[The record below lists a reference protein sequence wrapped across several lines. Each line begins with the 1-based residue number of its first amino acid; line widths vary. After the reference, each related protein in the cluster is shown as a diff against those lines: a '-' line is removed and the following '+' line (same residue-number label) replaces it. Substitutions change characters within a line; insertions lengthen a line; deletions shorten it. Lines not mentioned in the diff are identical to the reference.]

1 MSFFF
6 RFVFVMWLLFAFQL
20 LFGLQLSFLGIEP
33 RTASGL
39 IGIVTGPFIHG
50 NFLHIV
56 SNTIP
61 LIFLTGTL
69 HFFYKGISV
78 KVFLLCYFF
87 TNIFIWLLGRPL
99 IHIGVS
105 GVVYGVA
112 SFLIFFGFFSRDLKS
127 IMISIV
133 IIFLYG
139 GMVYGLL
146 PNQPGV
152 SWESH
157 LIGAIVG
164 AFTAYFIGQGALR
177 PGK

>member
-1 MSFFF
+1 MLFFL
-6 RFVFVMWLLFAFQL
+6 RFVFLMWLIFAFQL
-20 LFGLQLSFLGIEP
+20 LFGWQLSFLGIEP

-39 IGIVTGPFIHG
+39 IGIVTGPLIHG
-50 NFLHIV
+50 DLLHIV

-69 HFFYKGISV
+69 HFFYRSISV
-78 KVFLLCYFF
+78 KVFLFCYFF
-87 TNIFIWLLGRPL
+87 TNILLWLLGRPSF
-99 IHIGVS
+99 HVGAS

-112 SFLIFFGFFSRDLKS
+112 FFLIFFGFFSRDLKS

-146 PNQPGV
+146 PNQSGV

-157 LIGAIVG
+157 LIGAVVG
-164 AFTAYFIGQGALR
+164 TFTAYFIGQGTAR